1 MQKVKLENLHCAN
14 CAIKIQKSLSDMPQL
29 KNVDLNF
36 STSTL
41 SFEKNIDKD
50 ILNIIEKE
58 IQKIEKDVFI
68 AKDGQKTKKSFWQ
81 SLDKWLLSLSVASL
95 VVTYL
100 TYNYV
105 DSDLLAFF
113 GYLAAYLMV
122 GWGVLARAVENISN
136 AKFFDEYFLMS
147 IATIGAF
154 VLGEYVEGIAVML
167 FYQVGEMFQRVAVDN
182 SRDSI
187 NALIDIKP
195 EYAFVKEGDNI
206 VQKSPQEVNIGD
218 IVLIKSGERVPVDGM
233 LLSQDSY
240 FDTSAITGEF
250 KPKSIKSS
258 SEVLSGF
265 INVSNALYVKAT
277 SLYGD
282 STISKIIQ
290 LIESASSK
298 KALAEKFIT
307 KFASIYTPIVVL
319 LALVVAFVPPM
330 FLEGASYHDYIQ
342 RALVFL
348 VISCPCALVISV
360 PLSFFSAIGAVSK
373 RGVLV
378 KGASYIE
385 KLTEI
390 KQMVFDKTGT
400 ITKGVFEVATIKALH
415 MSQED
420 LLRVAAMVES
430 FSSHPIAKSITSAY
444 DGEMDLKKVSFVK
457 EISGFGL
464 RAIVDAKEVLVGNKK
479 LLGRFG
485 INIDEDEILGAIYVA
500 IESKL
505 AGYIVLSDVIKPEAK
520 EFIDEL
526 KKLGI
531 KRTYMLSG
539 DKKRVAMDVANS
551 VGIDECRYELLAK
564 DKLKIYEDIKNKTQQ
579 TTAFVGDGINDAPTL
594 SGADVGFAMGGIGSA
609 LAIKS
614 ADVIVLN
621 DNLMAISDA
630 IKIAKKT
637 KVIVY
642 ENIIFIM
649 LVKIGFLTLG
659 AGALIGMQE
668 AIFADVGVALIAIF
682 NSMRILKGVGK

>member
-1 MQKVKLENLHCAN
+1 
-14 CAIKIQKSLSDMPQL
+14 MPQL

-105 DSDLLAFF
+105 DNNLLAFF
-113 GYLAAYLMV
+113 GYLTAYLMV

-564 DKLKIYEDIKNKTQQ
+564 DKLKIYEDIKNKTPQ

-649 LVKIGFLTLG
+649 FVKIGFLTLG